1 MQNAEL
7 RITATTARAGFSI
20 LHSAFCVLHSG
31 PCVQITP
38 SRFRYHEPGFVL
50 VPQSTNGAFR
60 LRSWYIGL
68 DRCGQLVG
76 FKEAK

>member
-1 MQNAEL
+1 MKRL
-7 RITATTARAGFSI
+7 GFFLGTAADGKRKKVKGKSAKPLDEDRAGLREPLLPFTFY
-20 LHSAFCVLHSG
+20 LLPF
-31 PCVQITP
+31 TP
-38 SRFRYHEPGFVL
+38 E
-50 VPQSTNGAFR
+50 STNGAFR